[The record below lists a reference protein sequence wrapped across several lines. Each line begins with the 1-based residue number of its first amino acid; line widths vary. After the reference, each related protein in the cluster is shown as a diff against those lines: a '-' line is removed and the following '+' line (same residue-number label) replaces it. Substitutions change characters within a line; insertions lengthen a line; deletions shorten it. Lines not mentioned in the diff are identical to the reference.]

1 MSMLPLAS
9 RPLIR
14 VAVRARR
21 AARRFGHDRQG
32 IAAVEFAL
40 IVPIM
45 MLMFIGAVEMS
56 QAVTADRRTS
66 QVASTTGDL
75 VARIDSDIT
84 QAEVLDIAKVG
95 SYLMNPFTSSTL
107 TINLSV
113 VTSTAAS
120 ATNTSERWRCNFV
133 GSNPGTINCTCPLTA
148 YAIPAGL
155 ISTSDGVVIADVQYN
170 YQPLL
175 FDFFMKSAKGG
186 SGVYALKEKLYV
198 KPRAICPKLKR
209 TDGATCSCF

>member
-56 QAVTADRRTS
+56 QAVTADR
-66 QVASTTGDL
+66 AH
-75 VARIDSDIT
+75 
-84 QAEVLDIAKVG
+84 E
-95 SYLMNPFTSSTL
+95 
-107 TINLSV
+107 
-113 VTSTAAS
+113 
-120 ATNTSERWRCNFV
+120 
-133 GSNPGTINCTCPLTA
+133 PG
-148 YAIPAGL
+148 GQHH
-155 ISTSDGVVIADVQYN
+155 G
-170 YQPLL
+170 
-175 FDFFMKSAKGG
+175 
-186 SGVYALKEKLYV
+186 
-198 KPRAICPKLKR
+198 
-209 TDGATCSCF
+209 